1 MPGAEEPVIHLD
13 TNYLVR
19 GLVTGS
25 PESGKIDGWMLSE
38 EELGVSALAW
48 GEYLCGPLTA
58 AEETAARE
66 LIQTVEPVNRDV
78 SELAARLFNSTG
90 RRSRS
95 FADCVIAAT
104 AIIAGARLAT
114 NNSADFSRFVSH
126 GLVLA

>member
-1 MPGAEEPVIHLD
+1 MIHLD